1 MTNYWNIIK
10 EKFRNEN
17 GIMSIGV
24 SDIVGSGISSIF
36 WLYIAS
42 VIEPGDYGE
51 IHYFLGIVGMAQIFS
66 MFGNANALTVYS
78 AKNENVQS
86 TLFLLSIIPTIIS
99 CITIIVLFDRID
111 AGLLAIGY
119 VVFQSVNA
127 VLLGRKYYRKYAKMI
142 LIQKSLTIVLG
153 ISFFHFIGPEG
164 IIFALTLTFIPHL
177 IIFSKEFK
185 TTKIDFSI
193 LRSKIKFIL
202 NNYFMTISG
211 GFGGQIDKIILA
223 PLLGFNLLGNYS
235 LSFQL
240 FTILVMFSSIAFKF
254 LLPQDASG
262 ISNKKTKKIIIIASF
277 GISILG
283 FFVLPKLIPIFF
295 PKFIDTVDAIG
306 IMSLAVVPE
315 AITML
320 YMSKML
326 GREKSK
332 FILIAKLVSL
342 ITVVA
347 GFIILGPIFG
357 IIGLAG
363 VIVIASVLQAGFL
376 AFSNKFL
383 EGEKNEK

>member
-1 MTNYWNIIK
+1 MAKYWNKIK
-10 EKFRNEN
+10 EKFVNEN
-17 GIMSIGV
+17 GIISLGF
-24 SDIVGSGISSIF
+24 SDVIGSGLSGIF

-51 IHYFLGIVGMAQIFS
+51 IHYFLGIAGMAQIFS
-66 MFGNANALTVYS
+66 MFGNPHALTVYS
-78 AKNENVQS
+78 AKNENIQS
-86 TLFLLSIIPTIIS
+86 TLFLLSIIPTVVSSVIIFM
-99 CITIIVLFDRID
+99 LFTRLD
-111 AGLLAIGY
+111 AALLVIGY
-119 VVFQSVNA
+119 VVFESVNS
-127 VLLGRKYYRKYAKMI
+127 VILGRKFYRKYGKMI
-142 LIQKSLTIVLG
+142 LIQKSLTMILGIGFFYVLG
-153 ISFFHFIGPEG
+153 PSG
-164 IIFALTLTFIPHL
+164 IIFGLFLTFIPHL
-177 IIFSKEFK
+177 TIFLKEFNNY
-185 TTKIDFSI
+185 KIDFT
-193 LRSKIKFIL
+193 LLKNKKNFII
-202 NNYFMTISG
+202 NNYFLTISG
-211 GFGGQIDKIILA
+211 SFGGQIDKIILA
-223 PLLGFNLLGNYS
+223 PLLGFTILGNYS
-235 LSFQL
+235 LSLQI

-262 ISNKKTKKIIIIASF
+262 VSNKRIKKYIILISI

-283 FFVLPKLIPIFF
+283 YTILPKLIPEFF
-295 PKFIDTVDAIG
+295 PKFIDTIDAIG

-315 AITML
+315 TITML

-332 FILIAKLVSL
+332 FILIAKLISL

>member
-1 MTNYWNIIK
+1 MTDYWNVIK
-10 EKFRNEN
+10 EKFCNEN

-24 SDIVGSGISSIF
+24 SDIVGSGISAIF

-42 VIEPGDYGE
+42 VIDPGDYGE

-66 MFGNANALTVYS
+66 MFGNSNALTVYS

-86 TLFLLSIIPTIIS
+86 TLFLLSIIPTVIS
-99 CITIIVLFDRID
+99 CITIIILFDRVD

-119 VVFQSVNA
+119 VVFQSSNA
-127 VLLGRKYYRKYAKMI
+127 VLLGRKYYRKYAKSI

-164 IIFALTLTFIPHL
+164 IILALALTFIPHL

-193 LRSKIKFIL
+193 LRSKMKFII
-202 NNYFMTISG
+202 NNYFMTLSG

-235 LSFQL
+235 LSLQL

-262 ISNKKTKKIIIIASF
+262 ISNKKIKKIVLITSF

-283 FFVLPKLIPIFF
+283 FFALPKLIPIFF

-320 YMSKML
+320 YISKML
-326 GREKSK
+326 GSEKSK
-332 FILIAKLVSL
+332 FILITKLISM
-342 ITVVA
+342 IVVIV

-363 VIVIASVLQAGFL
+363 VIVISSVLQAGFL
-376 AFSNKFL
+376 ALSNKFL
-383 EGEKNEK
+383 ESEENEK

>member
-1 MTNYWNIIK
+1 M
-10 EKFRNEN
+10 
-17 GIMSIGV
+17 
-24 SDIVGSGISSIF
+24 
-36 WLYIAS
+36 
-42 VIEPGDYGE
+42 
-51 IHYFLGIVGMAQIFS
+51 
-66 MFGNANALTVYS
+66 
-78 AKNENVQS
+78 KNE
-86 TLFLLSIIPTIIS
+86 
-99 CITIIVLFDRID
+99 
-111 AGLLAIGY
+111 
-119 VVFQSVNA
+119 
-127 VLLGRKYYRKYAKMI
+127 
-142 LIQKSLTIVLG
+142 SL
-153 ISFFHFIGPEG
+153 P
-164 IIFALTLTFIPHL
+164 
-177 IIFSKEFK
+177 
-185 TTKIDFSI
+185 TKIS
-193 LRSKIKFIL
+193 LKP
-202 NNYFMTISG
+202 G

-383 EGEKNEK
+383 EGEENEK

>member
-1 MTNYWNIIK
+1 MPVVN
-10 EKFRNEN
+10 F
-17 GIMSIGV
+17 
-24 SDIVGSGISSIF
+24 GSGLSGIF

-51 IHYFLGIVGMAQIFS
+51 IHYFLGIAGMAQIFS
-66 MFGNANALTVYS
+66 MFGNPHALTVYS
-78 AKNENVQS
+78 AKNENIQS
-86 TLFLLSIIPTIIS
+86 TLFLLSIIPTVVSSVIIFM
-99 CITIIVLFDRID
+99 LFTRLD
-111 AGLLAIGY
+111 AALLVIGY
-119 VVFQSVNA
+119 VVFESVNS
-127 VLLGRKYYRKYAKMI
+127 VILGRKFYRKYGKMI
-142 LIQKSLTIVLG
+142 LIQKSLTMILGIGFFYVLG
-153 ISFFHFIGPEG
+153 PSG
-164 IIFALTLTFIPHL
+164 IIFGLFLTFIPHL
-177 IIFSKEFK
+177 TIFLKEFNNY
-185 TTKIDFSI
+185 KIDFT
-193 LRSKIKFIL
+193 LLKNKKNFII
-202 NNYFMTISG
+202 NNYFLTISG
-211 GFGGQIDKIILA
+211 SFGGQIDKIILA
-223 PLLGFNLLGNYS
+223 PLLGFTILGNYS
-235 LSFQL
+235 LSLQI

-262 ISNKKTKKIIIIASF
+262 VSNKRIKKYIILISI

-283 FFVLPKLIPIFF
+283 YTILPKLIPEFF
-295 PKFIDTVDAIG
+295 PKFIDTIDAIG

-315 AITML
+315 TITML

-332 FILIAKLVSL
+332 FILIAKLISL

-383 EGEKNEK
+383 EGEENEK

>member
-1 MTNYWNIIK
+1 M
-10 EKFRNEN
+10 
-17 GIMSIGV
+17 
-24 SDIVGSGISSIF
+24 
-36 WLYIAS
+36 
-42 VIEPGDYGE
+42 
-51 IHYFLGIVGMAQIFS
+51 
-66 MFGNANALTVYS
+66 
-78 AKNENVQS
+78 
-86 TLFLLSIIPTIIS
+86 
-99 CITIIVLFDRID
+99 
-111 AGLLAIGY
+111 
-119 VVFQSVNA
+119 
-127 VLLGRKYYRKYAKMI
+127 
-142 LIQKSLTIVLG
+142 
-153 ISFFHFIGPEG
+153 
-164 IIFALTLTFIPHL
+164 
-177 IIFSKEFK
+177 
-185 TTKIDFSI
+185 
-193 LRSKIKFIL
+193 
-202 NNYFMTISG
+202 
-211 GFGGQIDKIILA
+211 
-223 PLLGFNLLGNYS
+223 GNYS

-383 EGEKNEK
+383 EGEENEK

>member
-1 MTNYWNIIK
+1 MTDYWNMIK
-10 EKFRNEN
+10 EKLHNEN

-24 SDIVGSGISSIF
+24 SDIVGSGISAVF

-42 VIEPGDYGE
+42 VIDPGDYGE
-51 IHYFLGIVGMAQIFS
+51 IHYFLGIVGMAQILS
-66 MFGNANALTVYS
+66 MFGNSNALTVYS
-78 AKNENVQS
+78 AKNENIQS
-86 TLFLLSIIPTIIS
+86 TLFLLSIIPTVVS
-99 CITIIVLFDRID
+99 CITIIILFDRVD
-111 AGLLAIGY
+111 AGLLVIGY
-119 VVFQSVNA
+119 VVFQSANA

-164 IIFALTLTFIPHL
+164 IIFALAFTFIPHL

-185 TTKIDFSI
+185 TTKINFSV
-193 LRSKIKFIL
+193 LRLKMKFIT
-202 NNYFMTISG
+202 NNYFMTLSG

-235 LSFQL
+235 LSLQL

-262 ISNKKTKKIIIIASF
+262 ISNKKIKKIVIITSF

-283 FFVLPKLIPIFF
+283 FFALPKLIPIFF

-326 GREKSK
+326 GRERSK
-332 FILIAKLVSL
+332 FILIAKLISL
-342 ITVVA
+342 TTIIL
-347 GFIILGPIFG
+347 GFITLGPIFG
-357 IIGLAG
+357 ISGLAAI
-363 VIVIASVLQAGFL
+363 IVIASILQAGFL

-383 EGEKNEK
+383 ESEKNEK